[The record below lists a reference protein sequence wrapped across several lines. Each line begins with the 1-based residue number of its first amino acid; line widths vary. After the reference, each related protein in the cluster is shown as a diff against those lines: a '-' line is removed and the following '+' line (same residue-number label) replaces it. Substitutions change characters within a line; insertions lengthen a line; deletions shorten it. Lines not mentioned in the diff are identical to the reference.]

1 MNQSNTTLLGRCRSL
16 FNSSIDW
23 LESRTGENAPLKL
36 LRNAAQTAGAPTFA
50 ERSHSTP
57 VKGGSLRKPRS
68 PLVKA

>member
-1 MNQSNTTLLGRCRSL
+1 L
-16 FNSSIDW
+16 

-57 VKGGSLRKPRS
+57 VKGGSLRNLGRLSSKHD
-68 PLVKA
+68 LVFR